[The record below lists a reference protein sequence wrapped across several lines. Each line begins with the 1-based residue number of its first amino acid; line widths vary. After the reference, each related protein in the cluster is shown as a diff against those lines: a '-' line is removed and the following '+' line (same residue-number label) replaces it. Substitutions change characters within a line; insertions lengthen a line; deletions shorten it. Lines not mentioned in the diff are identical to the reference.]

1 MCYTCYIRVVDVE
14 IAHRELRNRSGEIL
28 RAVESGESY
37 TVTNRGRAVA
47 RLVPI
52 TRAEPDLPLHRA
64 ATIRGGFSELRRHV
78 IARPSAETIDH
89 LRGDR

>member
-1 MCYTCYIRVVDVE
+1 MADT

-28 RAVESGESY
+28 RSVETGESY
-37 TVTNRGRAVA
+37 TVTNRGRPVA

-52 TRAEPDLPLHRA
+52 TRPDPDLPLRRP
-64 ATIRGGFSELRRHV
+64 ATIQGGFSQLPRH
-78 IARPSAETIDH
+78 TIRVRSEDTLDD